1 MARSNFDPSIPDL
14 AGSLRAPGV
23 SCFEGAPAALALAG
37 VSKAYGVGSTRVP
50 VLHDISLSIP
60 AGGLVAIVGPSG
72 SGKSTLLNL
81 IGLLDQPDSGEIRLD
96 GQRVAFQSPAEAAR
110 LRNRM
115 IGFVFQSFQL
125 LPRLT
130 AWENVALPLLYR
142 GAPRAERRARA
153 LAMLESVDLAD
164 RVDHRPAELSGGQ
177 CQRVALARALIG
189 EPRLI
194 LADEPTG
201 SLDTAT
207 GATVMDLLRDLNRR
221 LGTTIV
227 MVTHD
232 PDLAA
237 RCDSLIEIRDGRI
250 RGQREEAT

>member
-1 MARSNFDPSIPDL
+1 MDLDL
-14 AGSLRAPGV
+14 ATTSSAGSPPACGGQEDAP
-23 SCFEGAPAALALAG
+23 PALSLVA
-37 VSKAYGVGSTRVP
+37 VSKAYGTGSARVP
-50 VLHDISLSIP
+50 VLHDISLSAP
-60 AGGLVAIVGPSG
+60 AGDFLAIVGPSG

-81 IGLLDQPDSGEIRLD
+81 IGLLDRPDSGEIRLD
-96 GQRVAFQSPAEAAR
+96 GLPVAFQSPAEAAR

-142 GAPRAERRARA
+142 GAPRAERRRRA
-153 LAMLESVDLAD
+153 LAALEDLGLAD
-164 RVDHRPAELSGGQ
+164 RVDHRPSALSGGQ
-177 CQRVALARALIG
+177 CQRVALARALVG

-207 GATVMDLLRDLNRR
+207 GATVMDMLRDLNAR
-221 LGTTIV
+221 LGTTVV

-232 PDLAA
+232 PNLAA
-237 RCDSLIEIRDGRI
+237 RCASQIEIRDGRI
-250 RGQREEAT
+250 QARRGAAA

>member
-1 MARSNFDPSIPDL
+1 MISIT
-14 AGSLRAPGV
+14 GSSPVAHGLEAAP
-23 SCFEGAPAALALAG
+23 PALSLTD
-37 VSKAYGVGSTRVP
+37 VSKAYGAGPARVP
-50 VLHDISLSIP
+50 VLHDICLSAP
-60 AGGLVAIVGPSG
+60 AGDFLAIVGPSG

-81 IGLLDQPDSGEIRLD
+81 IGLLDRPDSGEIRLD
-96 GQRVAFQSPAEAAR
+96 GHPVAFQTPAEAAR

-142 GAPRAERRARA
+142 GAPRAERRRRA
-153 LAMLESVDLAD
+153 LAALNDLGLAD
-164 RVDHRPAELSGGQ
+164 RVDHRPSALSGGQ
-177 CQRVALARALIG
+177 CQRVALARALVG

-207 GATVMDLLRDLNRR
+207 GATVMDMLRDLTAR
-221 LGTTIV
+221 LGTTVV

-232 PDLAA
+232 PGLAA
-237 RCDSLIEIRDGRI
+237 RCASQVEIRDGRVQAR
-250 RGQREEAT
+250 RGAAA

>member
-1 MARSNFDPSIPDL
+1 M
-14 AGSLRAPGV
+14 
-23 SCFEGAPAALALAG
+23 
-37 VSKAYGVGSTRVP
+37 SKAYGAGPTRVP
-50 VLHDISLSIP
+50 VLHDISLNIP

-96 GQRVAFQSPAEAAR
+96 GQRVAFRSAAEAAR

-142 GAPRAERRARA
+142 GVPRAERRVRA

-164 RVDHRPAELSGGQ
+164 RVDHRPSALSGGQ

-237 RCDSLIEIRDGRI
+237 RCNALIEIRDGRI
-250 RGQREEAT
+250 RTQREEAT